1 MLFSTGQKLSLRPL
15 LEPNELI
22 KAEQVYNTV
31 FTAYQMPLHH
41 FDFHSL
47 ECSCHILSISF
58 QGGKLLSV
66 SPKAADYSMAKD
78 VKDNEIKRDLGCDSL

>member
-1 MLFSTGQKLSLRPL
+1 MLVHR
-15 LEPNELI
+15 
-22 KAEQVYNTV
+22 
-31 FTAYQMPLHH
+31 

-66 SPKAADYSMAKD
+66 SPKVADYSMAKD
-78 VKDNEIKRDLGCDSL
+78 VKDNEIKRELGCGGF